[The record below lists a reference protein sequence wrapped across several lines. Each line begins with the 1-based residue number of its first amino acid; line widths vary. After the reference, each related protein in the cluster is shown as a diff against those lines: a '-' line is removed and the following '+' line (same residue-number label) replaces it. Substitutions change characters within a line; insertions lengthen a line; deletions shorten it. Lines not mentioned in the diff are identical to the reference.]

1 MLELEGALP
10 PAGLG
15 AHMLLQIH
23 DELLFELPQKKL
35 AATAKVVRQIM
46 EGVVSL
52 KIPLVVDLSAGP
64 NWGDL
69 SPWRK

>member
-1 MLELEGALP
+1 
-10 PAGLG
+10 
-15 AHMLLQIH
+15 MLLQIH
-23 DELLFELPQKKL
+23 DELLFELPQKEL